1 MVPGVSST
9 FSRVG
14 VRPRQPFLRQEYNT
28 GCFRG
33 GGGVDMVAVFG
44 ICTATIATLVE
55 AKPSGS
61 VRREDWWLGRA
72 GVNIVVIQWTGG
84 KLSGHTVDS
93 VYVGK
98 HSGHT
103 VDRG

>member
-1 MVPGVSST
+1 
-9 FSRVG
+9 
-14 VRPRQPFLRQEYNT
+14 
-28 GCFRG
+28 
-33 GGGVDMVAVFG
+33 MVAVFG